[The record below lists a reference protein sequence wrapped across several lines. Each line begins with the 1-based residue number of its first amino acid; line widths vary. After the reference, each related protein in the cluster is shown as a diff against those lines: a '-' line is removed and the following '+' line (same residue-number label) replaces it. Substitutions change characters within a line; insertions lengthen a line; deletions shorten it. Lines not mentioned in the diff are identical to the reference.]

1 MPTYDDS
8 SLFYNSTA
16 PYVGSGG
23 SSDIATARTESEVLQ
38 PNFIR
43 RRFPYRSPISS
54 LRFNQG
60 DSAFRYDVL
69 KLYNKFSTL
78 ENNMR
83 TSVTTLTAQQIEDF
97 PSGVGISWG
106 NIDDS
111 LSLTEISTWLD
122 KLNKRIEKLER
133 RT

>member
-1 MPTYDDS
+1 MPKYNDP
-8 SLFYNSTA
+8 SLFYNSTV
-16 PYVGSGG
+16 PYVGTGG

-43 RRFPYRSPISS
+43 RRFAYRSPMSS
-54 LRFNQG
+54 LKMNQ
-60 DSAFRYDVL
+60 DASAFKYDMV
-69 KLYNKFSTL
+69 KLYQKFSLL
-78 ENNMR
+78 ESTMTN
-83 TSVTTLTAQQIEDF
+83 SVTTLTSQKIQDF

-111 LSLTEISTWLD
+111 ISLAEMSTLLD

-133 RT
+133 RV